1 MLDLVMEEQAVAR
14 KRQQEA
20 IEEQARQRDRMFWR
34 LSVVG
39 SSLIFII
46 IYAFLFYGAAWMAD
60 LQLTKDWN

>member
-1 MLDLVMEEQAVAR
+1 MLDLVMEERAVAR